1 LAFPIGFFTGFFVFV
16 PYLGFGFG
24 LVIGLLAAALEFQS
38 AWGVLSVLAVFMV
51 GQVIEG
57 FWLTPKLL
65 GERIGLSPIAVIFAL
80 MAFAQLFG
88 FVGVLMALPASAVLV
103 VAVRRLRVVYQS
115 SGFYLASGDDRQP

>member
-1 LAFPIGFFTGFFVFV
+1 M
-16 PYLGFGFG
+16 
-24 LVIGLLAAALEFQS
+24 LAAALEFQS

-65 GERIGLSPIAVIFAL
+65 GERIGSLAHRRDFCIDGVRT
-80 MAFAQLFG
+80 MFG

-103 VAVRRLRVVYQS
+103 VAVRRLRVVYQN
-115 SGFYLASGDDRQP
+115 SGLYLRSGDDRQP

>member
-1 LAFPIGFFTGFFVFV
+1 
-16 PYLGFGFG
+16 

-103 VAVRRLRVVYQS
+103 VAVRRLRVIYQN
-115 SGFYLASGDDRQP
+115 SGFYLTSGDDRQP